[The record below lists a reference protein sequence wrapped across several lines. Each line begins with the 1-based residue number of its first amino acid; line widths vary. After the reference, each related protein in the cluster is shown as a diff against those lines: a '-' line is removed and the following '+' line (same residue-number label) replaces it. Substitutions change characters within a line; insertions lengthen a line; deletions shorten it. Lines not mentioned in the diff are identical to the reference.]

1 MKQNVVERNSLK
13 AWVLAARPKT
23 LAGAAVPLIIGTAL
37 ALKDADWAIRPVPA
51 VLCFLFA
58 FIMQV
63 DANFI
68 NDYFD
73 CLKGTDDDT
82 RLGPRRACAQG
93 WITIG
98 NMKRGIAV
106 TTLLACIVGFPLIL
120 YGGLEMLLVGL
131 LCVLFCFLYT
141 TWFSYLGMGDVLVVI
156 FFGIVPVTI
165 TYYLEMPGI
174 QTVITPEV
182 IVASVACGL
191 VIDTLL
197 LVNNYRDIDTD
208 RRAGKRT
215 IVVRMGPSMARITYL
230 GMGWLAVSMGC
241 VFLFYGDWA
250 AFVLPMG
257 YLWLHT
263 NTYRHMVRI
272 NKGKALN
279 LYSAKRHA
287 ICSSTVCWWQRV
299 SCFDAVFF

>member
-1 MKQNVVERNSLK
+1 MKQNVVEQNSLK

-23 LAGAAVPLIIGTAL
+23 LTGAAVPLIIGTAL
-37 ALKDADWAIRPVPA
+37 ALKDADWAIRPVPV

-58 FIMQV
+58 FIMQI

-73 CLKGTDDDT
+73 YLKGADDEM

-93 WITIG
+93 WITVG
-98 NMKRGIAV
+98 SMKRGIGV
-106 TTLLACIVGFPLIL
+106 TTLLACVVGLPLIL

-141 TWFSYLGMGDVLVVI
+141 TWFSYLSMGDVLVVI

-174 QTVITPEV
+174 QTVITSEV

-191 VIDTLL
+191 VVDTLL
-197 LVNNYRDIDTD
+197 LVNNYRDIDAD

-215 IVVRMGPSMARITYL
+215 IVVRMGSSMARIAYL
-230 GMGWLAVSMGC
+230 CTGWLAVLMGS

-263 NTYRHMVRI
+263 NTYRHMVKI

-279 LYSAKRHA
+279 LILGETARNMFVYGLLVAA
-287 ICSSTVCWWQRV
+287 GIL
-299 SCFDAVFF
+299 F